1 MVTAKMF
8 MWTKAKG
15 AKQLS
20 QVLVKMARL
29 GSHLA
34 WQVLLLASSG
44 VLIRSEEAKM
54 TMPGARPAYADSYLC
69 STFSTKSLLT
79 TNQVGVSYITG
90 FRPIADAGVSTFLKK
105 SFSKWFFQLK
115 SSRAWNCLFF
125 IGCPSHVASLLQW
138 ADGYGRWRLWL
149 FECGGLSGPLQ
160 HYVWMGQKC
169 TINADATRRFNAR
182 QHEWSQ
188 IFRPSGDCSKLL

>member
-1 MVTAKMF
+1 
-8 MWTKAKG
+8 
-15 AKQLS
+15 
-20 QVLVKMARL
+20 MARL
-29 GSHLA
+29 VSHLA

-105 SFSKWFFQLK
+105 SFSK
-115 SSRAWNCLFF
+115 
-125 IGCPSHVASLLQW
+125 
-138 ADGYGRWRLWL
+138 
-149 FECGGLSGPLQ
+149 
-160 HYVWMGQKC
+160 
-169 TINADATRRFNAR
+169 
-182 QHEWSQ
+182 
-188 IFRPSGDCSKLL
+188 